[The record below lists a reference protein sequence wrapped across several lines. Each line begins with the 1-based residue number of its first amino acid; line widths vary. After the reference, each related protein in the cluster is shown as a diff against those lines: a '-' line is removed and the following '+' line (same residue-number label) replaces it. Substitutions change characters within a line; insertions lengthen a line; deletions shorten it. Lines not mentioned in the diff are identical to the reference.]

1 MREGKMSKTRDA
13 GETGDTVEER
23 RGRPRSTAT
32 HQAILK
38 ATRDL
43 LIEGGYAR
51 LTMDRVASR
60 AGVGKQTVY
69 RRWPSK
75 APMVGEAVIQGYLST
90 TTDGTA
96 SPLDTGDIDHD
107 LRTWLHITATAMADP
122 EYGALVR
129 ALTVASAENPAD
141 AESLYRQLAGPGQK
155 ALVHRLQ
162 TAVQSG
168 QIRPDADLEAVAD
181 AFMGTLLHQILLGGS
196 GVSGRRVEGLLDVVM
211 AGLRREGS

>member
-1 MREGKMSKTRDA
+1 MSKTRDA
-13 GETGDTVEER
+13 GDAGEER

-75 APMVGEAVIQGYLST
+75 APLVGEAVIQGYLST

-107 LRTWLHITATAMADP
+107 LRTWLHITVTAMADP

-129 ALTVASAENPAD
+129 ALTVASAENPDD
-141 AESLYRQLAGPGQK
+141 AESLYQQLAGPGHE
-155 ALVHRLQ
+155 ALVQRLQ
-162 TAVQSG
+162 AAVAAG
-168 QIRPDADLEAVAD
+168 QIRPDADLDAVAD
-181 AFMGTLLHQILLGGS
+181 AFYGTLAHQLLLGGAGYS
-196 GVSGRRVEGLLDVVM
+196 ARRVEGLLDVVL